1 MIIKSTVRGN
11 GAKLADYLLQDKK
24 NDRADLLDLRGW
36 TADTLK
42 NALVLSEEIALG
54 KTQCAKPFYHASFR
68 LPSGETLTP
77 EQWQHCADTLEQR
90 LGLDGH
96 HRALVLH
103 TYKGEQHLHVVWD
116 RIDEHTLKA
125 VNLSFEHLRCKKTAR
140 ELEKAL
146 GLQRVSNEKR
156 EPEKELAAPTMAEE
170 QQARR
175 KGQNLHESRTAI
187 RKAWAQSANGTQ
199 FADALSERGLV
210 LAQGERRDY
219 VAIDEQGSV
228 YSIGKRTTGAT
239 AREVRAKLADLDHEH
254 VPTVAQARADLLT
267 HAPEQ
272 KLEHAEERAQD
283 TPAQEQEHAP
293 ERHTGGSRPTDEREA
308 WRTAAPQATAPE
320 TAHERHG
327 LRVVEPDT
335 GLDSSVSAFAGKALD
350 YLATQAEGVIE
361 GIASLFDGGS
371 AAPPRPQK
379 TALQKLQ
386 ERAARERALRN
397 ISRSVQRG
405 DDLNAADLR
414 ALPRSE
420 LERLREG
427 GDAYL
432 KRMVQRYERERDD
445 RGRERER

>member
-1 MIIKSTVRGN
+1 M
-11 GAKLADYLLQDKK
+11 
-24 NDRADLLDLRGW
+24 
-36 TADTLK
+36 
-42 NALVLSEEIALG
+42 
-54 KTQCAKPFYHASFR
+54 
-68 LPSGETLTP
+68 
-77 EQWQHCADTLEQR
+77 
-90 LGLDGH
+90 
-96 HRALVLH
+96 
-103 TYKGEQHLHVVWD
+103 WD
-116 RIDEHTLKA
+116 RVDAHTLKA
-125 VNLSFEHLRCKKTAR
+125 VNLPFEHLRCKETAR
-140 ELEKAL
+140 ELEKEL
-146 GLQRVSNEKR
+146 GLQRVRDEKR
-156 EPEKELAAPTMAEE
+156 EPERELAAPTLAEE

-175 KGQNLHESRTAI
+175 KGQDLQEIRAAI
-187 RKAWAQSANGTQ
+187 REAWEQSTDGQQ
-199 FADALSERGLV
+199 FADALDKRGLV

-219 VAIDEQGSV
+219 VALDAQGGV

-239 AREVRAKLADLDHEH
+239 AREVRAKLADLDREH

-267 HAPEQ
+267 RQPEPEQ
-272 KLEHAEERAQD
+272 QPEHAEEKRAQA
-283 TPAQEQEHAP
+283 TPAPEHAP
-293 ERHTGGSRPTDEREA
+293 ECPAGGSRPTDERGA
-308 WRTAAPQATAPE
+308 WRTAAPQTTAPE
-320 TAHERHG
+320 AAHEWHG

-350 YLATQAEGVIE
+350 YIATQAEGVIE

-371 AAPPRPQK
+371 AAPRRPTPEPPRPQK

-386 ERAARERALRN
+386 ERAAKERALRN